1 MKEWRR
7 SGIGLTAACLLLV
20 VGTSHAQQATAPP
33 AKRIA
38 IRAGRL
44 IDGKSEAPIIN
55 ALILIEG
62 DKIVSVSAGGNA
74 PAGADLIDLSKH
86 TVLPG
91 LVDAHT
97 HVLLQGDVT
106 AALAKVS
113 LPAGASTSTGGVFA
127 QLSSLLTQFAV
138 AILAAIVLVYLIMV
152 ATFRSLLKP
161 LVLLVS
167 IPFAASGAIVALVV
181 TRTSLSLPGMIGL
194 LMLIGIVVT
203 NAIVLLDLVEQYRDR
218 GLSLHDALIE
228 GGRHR
233 LRPILMTAFATMLA
247 LVPLAVSGNSGGA
260 FISAPLAIVVIGGL
274 FTSTLLT
281 LILVPVLYS
290 IASRFTGPRSTRDLD
305 EMFDAAQDRRF
316 KPIGG
321 RGSGAAAAAIASDGA
336 GKTYTVTV
344 TLEPEPGRM
353 GDRAVLDGLTAN
365 GLSVAPMPNSAKV
378 RVTIPGVDAT
388 SESEAKNTAIAR
400 VVGIIPKEGY
410 VVSSPELNVD
420 GEPALAG
427 MAQTSA

>member
-1 MKEWRR
+1 DKLGQ
-7 SGIGLTAACLLLV
+7 SGLSLQQLAFII
-20 VGTSHAQQATAPP
+20 AQQVNGIVATQATLPQ
-33 AKRIA
+33 
-38 IRAGRL
+38 GR
-44 IDGKSEAPIIN
+44 
-55 ALILIEG
+55 
-62 DKIVSVSAGGNA
+62 VSVRVQLPPGAADNAAALANMPIPTALGVVPLSTLATLEQVAGPQAVSRTDGDRTASITGTITSDNTQ
-74 PAGADLIDLSKH
+74 K
-86 TVLPG
+86 V
-91 LVDAHT
+91 
-97 HVLLQGDVT
+97 QGDVT
-106 AALAKVS
+106 KALAGVA
-113 LPAGASTSTGGVFA
+113 LPPGASTSTGGVFE
-127 QLSSLLTQFAV
+127 QISSLLTQFAV

-167 IPFAASGAIVALVV
+167 IPFAASGAIVALVA
-181 TRTSLSLPGMIGL
+181 TGTSLSLPGMIGL

-203 NAIVLLDLVEQYRDR
+203 NAIVLLELVEQYRDR

-321 RGSGAAAAAIASDGA
+321 RGSAPIAAATAADGA
-336 GKTYTVTV
+336 SAKYSVKV

-353 GDRAVLDGLTAN
+353 GDRTVLERMVGKGLEVAAV
-365 GLSVAPMPNSAKV
+365 PNSAKV
-378 RVTIPGVDAT
+378 SITIPGV
-388 SESEAKNTAIAR
+388 
-400 VVGIIPKEGY
+400 
-410 VVSSPELNVD
+410 
-420 GEPALAG
+420 
-427 MAQTSA
+427 

>member
-1 MKEWRR
+1 MP
-7 SGIGLTAACLLLV
+7 IPTALGVVPLSTLATLV
-20 VGTSHAQQATAPP
+20 QVAGPQAVSRTDGDRTASITGTITSDNTQKVQA
-33 AKRIA
+33 
-38 IRAGRL
+38 
-44 IDGKSEAPIIN
+44 
-55 ALILIEG
+55 
-62 DKIVSVSAGGNA
+62 
-74 PAGADLIDLSKH
+74 
-86 TVLPG
+86 
-91 LVDAHT
+91 
-97 HVLLQGDVT
+97 DVT
-106 AALAKVS
+106 SALAALS
-113 LPAGASTSTGGVFA
+113 LPAGVSTSTGGVFA

-218 GLSLHDALIE
+218 GLTLHDALIE

-247 LVPLAVSGNSGGA
+247 LVPLAVSGSSGGA

-290 IASRFTGPRSTRDLD
+290 IASRFTGARSTRDLD
-305 EMFDAAQDRRF
+305 ALFDAAQDRRF
-316 KPIGG
+316 KPIGS
-321 RGSGAAAAAIASDGA
+321 RGLAPAEAAVSANGAAYSI
-336 GKTYTVTV
+336 KVI
-344 TLEPEPGRM
+344 LEPEPGIP
-353 GDRAVLDGLTAN
+353 GDRAVLERLTSGGLLVSPVPGT
-365 GLSVAPMPNSAKV
+365 AKV
-378 RVTIPGVDAT
+378 AVTVLGLRAA
-388 SESEAKNTAIAR
+388 SEADAKNAAIAK
-400 VVGIIPKEGY
+400 VTALVPSAGY
-410 VVSSPELNVD
+410 VVSSPEVTHAEAGL
-420 GEPALAG
+420 PAA
-427 MAQTSA
+427 MAEVSA

>member
-1 MKEWRR
+1 MPIPTAQGVVPL
-7 SGIGLTAACLLLV
+7 STLVTLTQVTGPQAVSRTDGDRTASIT
-20 VGTSHAQQATAPP
+20 GTITSDNTQKVQT
-33 AKRIA
+33 
-38 IRAGRL
+38 
-44 IDGKSEAPIIN
+44 
-55 ALILIEG
+55 
-62 DKIVSVSAGGNA
+62 
-74 PAGADLIDLSKH
+74 
-86 TVLPG
+86 
-91 LVDAHT
+91 
-97 HVLLQGDVT
+97 DV
-106 AALAKVS
+106 ASALAGVS

-127 QLSSLLTQFAV
+127 QLSSLLTQFEV
-138 AILAAIVLVYLIMV
+138 AIMAAIVLVYLIMV

-218 GLSLHDALIE
+218 GLNLHDALIE

-247 LVPLAVSGNSGGA
+247 LAPLAVSGNSGGA

-290 IASRFTGPRSTRDLD
+290 IASRFTGARSTRDLD
-305 EMFDAAQDRRF
+305 ELFDAAQERRF

-321 RGSGAAAAAIASDGA
+321 RGSALAPAAASGPFS
-336 GKTYTVTV
+336 VSV
-344 TLEPEPGRM
+344 LVEPEPGTT
-353 GDRAVLDGLTAN
+353 GDRGVLERLAGGGYTITPVP
-365 GLSVAPMPNSAKV
+365 GSAKV
-378 RVTIPGVDAT
+378 RVTIPRVEAD
-388 SESEAKNTAIAR
+388 SESGAKDLGVSKVKEVLPPQGYIVSNPEAAAGEQR
-400 VVGIIPKEGY
+400 MPAAMEQIP
-410 VVSSPELNVD
+410 
-420 GEPALAG
+420 A
-427 MAQTSA
+427 